1 MFVVSKRLAAWS
13 GVVEQAQPQ
22 TKTAVRNVHELAI
35 PEWAATGCAAR
46 RRGWDNPPPGPHM
59 LANRSSGRPLKG
71 EFAGYSQADI
81 DLVEGDDAVAALM
94 RQRRQTVDLFEEF
107 GEEGGLLTYGPGKW
121 TIQQVLGHLADDERV
136 YAYRALCIARGDAR
150 PLPGFDEK
158 AYAQMRS
165 FDSRPMRGLL
175 ADYEAVRNASVT
187 LFLGLDSEAW
197 LRRGVANG
205 YDVTPRG
212 LAFHIAGHELHHHR
226 IVRER
231 YLPLLRARSSGSS
244 RAE

>member
-1 MFVVSKRLAAWS
+1 
-13 GVVEQAQPQ
+13 
-22 TKTAVRNVHELAI
+22 
-35 PEWAATGCAAR
+35 
-46 RRGWDNPPPGPHM
+46 M

-71 EFAGYSQADI
+71 EFADYAQADV
-81 DLVEGDDAVAALM
+81 DSVDGDDAVAALV
-94 RQRRQTVDLFEEF
+94 RQRPQTVELFEEF
-107 GEEGGLLTYGPGKW
+107 GDEGGSLTYGPGKW
-121 TIQQVLGHLADDERV
+121 TIRQVLGHLADDERI
-136 YAYRALCIARGDAR
+136 YAYRALCIARADAR

-158 AYAQMRS
+158 AYAETGS
-165 FDSRPMRGLL
+165 FDSRPMLELL

-205 YDVTPRG
+205 HEVTPRG

-231 YLPLLRARSSGSS
+231 YLPLLGAGPSGSS
-244 RAE
+244 RSEELAAEPPPKRWRHPCA